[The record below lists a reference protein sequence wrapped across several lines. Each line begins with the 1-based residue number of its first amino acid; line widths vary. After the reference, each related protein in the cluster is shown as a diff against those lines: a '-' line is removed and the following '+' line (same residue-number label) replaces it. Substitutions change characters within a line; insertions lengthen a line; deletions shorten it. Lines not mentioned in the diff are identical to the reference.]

1 MDASN
6 LAWAMTIGVIA
17 ALILVDLFTVS
28 SKPHEVMFK
37 EATLWSIFYIG
48 IAVIFGVWV
57 WANYGSQFGTE
68 YFAAYLV
75 EKSLSVDNL
84 FVFVII
90 LAQFAVPSIYHQRVL
105 LIGVILALVLRAIFI
120 AIGAAALAAF
130 SFTFVI
136 FGAILIWTGVGLFR
150 HWDEDPEPGDNF
162 IVKQVRKRV
171 ATVDEYHGTKLFI
184 RVDGKRFATP
194 MFLVMIAIGATD
206 LLFALDSIP
215 ATFGV
220 TSEAFLVFAANAFAL
235 LGLRAL
241 YFLIKGLLDKLIY
254 LSLGLSII
262 LIFIGIKL
270 VLTFFHEIYKE
281 VPKIPTLWSLAVIGL
296 ILVISTVASL
306 IKSKRDPSARAH
318 AGRVTGSHSQETD
331 STN

>member
-1 MDASN
+1 MDVS
-6 LAWAMTIGVIA
+6 LTIWSVTVGVILL
-17 ALILVDLFTVS
+17 LIVVDLLTVS

-37 EATLWSIFYIG
+37 EAMGWSLFYIG
-48 IAVIFGVWV
+48 IAIAFGIWV
-57 WANYGSQFGTE
+57 WQIYGSVFGTE

-105 LIGVILALVLRAIFI
+105 LIGVILALALRAIFI
-120 AIGAAALAAF
+120 AVGAAALAAF

-136 FGAILIWTGVGLFR
+136 FGAILIWTGIGLFK
-150 HWDEDPEPGDNF
+150 HWDEDPKPNDNA
-162 IVKQVRKRV
+162 IVKFIRGKIRM
-171 ATVDEYHGTKLFI
+171 VDDFHGSKLFI
-184 RVDGKRFATP
+184 KLDGIRYATP
-194 MFLVMIAIGATD
+194 MFLVMIAIGSTD

-220 TSEAFLVFAANAFAL
+220 TSEPFLVFAANAFAL

-241 YFLIKGLLDKLIY
+241 YFLVKGLLDRLIY

-262 LIFIGIKL
+262 LMFIGVKL
-270 VLTFFHEIYKE
+270 IMTFLHEQYDSI
-281 VPKIPTLWSLAVIGL
+281 PKISTPIGLGVIGG
-296 ILVISTVASL
+296 ILVVSTVASL
-306 IKSKRDPSARAH
+306 IKSKKDPAARAH
-318 AGRVTGSHSQETD
+318 AGTITGSESDEE
-331 STN
+331 